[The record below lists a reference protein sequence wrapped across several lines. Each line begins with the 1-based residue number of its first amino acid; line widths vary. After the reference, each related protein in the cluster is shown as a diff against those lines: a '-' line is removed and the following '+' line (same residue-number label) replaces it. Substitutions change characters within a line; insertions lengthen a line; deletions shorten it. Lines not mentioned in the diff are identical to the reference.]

1 MEIRLREHLATSP
14 IASKNTYLSDMEEQA
29 LQISELLL
37 RNRKETSGGVR
48 SRSRNLLVG
57 RDSIYVLVRTLQQ
70 YRGRR
75 TRPTASEEDER
86 SAGVDNA
93 RG

>member
-1 MEIRLREHLATSP
+1 
-14 IASKNTYLSDMEEQA
+14 MEEQA

-37 RNRKETSGGVR
+37 RNRKETSGGVQ

-57 RDSIYVLVRTLQQ
+57 SNSICVLVRTLHKSE
-70 YRGRR
+70 GRS
-75 TRPTASEEDER
+75 TRPTAGEEDER